1 MPFFRELFYEEPSA
15 GAGKPLFLLH
25 GFGANGY
32 LWRFLKPKI
41 PPGYRTYVVDLKGF
55 GRARKP
61 NDGKYSARD
70 QADLVLDLV
79 RTLGLSSVS
88 LVGHS
93 MGGGVALMA
102 ALKLLDD
109 GRTLDRLVL
118 IDPVSLPVPRFDFLK
133 SRFVHGAAAL
143 LSPLAFWPGPLVR
156 LALRVAYCEPDKVT
170 DDQVE
175 AYAAPLRQLAARRA
189 LVSAGNQLFAEDL
202 GELSRRYAEITAPTL
217 LVWGQEDPVI
227 PLSVGRELERLMP
240 NARLLDIKRSG
251 HIPIEES
258 PDETDPPIV
267 AFLNS

>member
-1 MPFFRELFYEEPSA
+1 MPFYKELFYDEPPTGEGRA
-15 GAGKPLFLLH
+15 LFLLH

-55 GRARKP
+55 GRALKP
-61 NDGKYSARD
+61 SDGKYSARD
-70 QADLVLDLV
+70 QADLVVGLV
-79 RTLGLSSVS
+79 RTLGLPSVS
-88 LVGHS
+88 LIGHS
-93 MGGGVALMA
+93 MGGGVALIA

-143 LSPLAFWPGPLVR
+143 LSPLAFWPEPLVR
-156 LALRVAYCEPDKVT
+156 LALRLAYCEPDKVT

-189 LVSAGNQLFAEDL
+189 LVSAAHQLFAEDL

-217 LVWGQEDPVI
+217 LVWGREDPVI
-227 PLSVGRELERLMP
+227 PLGVGRDLERLMP
-240 NARLLDIKRSG
+240 NARLVEIEDSG
-251 HIPIEES
+251 HIPIEET

-267 AFLNS
+267 AFLQ